1 MAVELVRYLFS
12 LRWHLTNTFEKAQSQ
27 GQRPNLS
34 HIPSILFTD
43 CTFLNSPHSHLN
55 SWIKAIQAVTKLTR
69 DVSSGTASQEIN
81 LRLSLKKALE
91 GIEVPLRGEK
101 AHGKL
106 VERVRCLREWR
117 EQYEQ
122 LAVMTSST
130 RGLGIGLWG
139 DGGVGGGKVM
149 KELKEGYEVVKRKV
163 DVLDVSVDQRLS
175 FLPFAVSE

>member
-1 MAVELVRYLFS
+1 M
-12 LRWHLTNTFEKAQSQ
+12 
-27 GQRPNLS
+27 
-34 HIPSILFTD
+34 
-43 CTFLNSPHSHLN
+43 
-55 SWIKAIQAVTKLTR
+55 TKLTR

-130 RGLGIGLWG
+130 RGLGIRLWG

-163 DVLDVSVDQRLS
+163 DVLDVSVGQRLS